1 MKRLKPWII
10 AAFAAALTLSVIA
23 GVSAQGSPSTPPLA
37 FNGTITDPEG
47 AVAAG
52 LNVETYIGDREDSC
66 NNSSAMTYR
75 KAGETVTRY
84 WVTVAHSSQLAGC
97 GTEGAQVRFRIG
109 DRYAATTGTWSS
121 GTAVQALNLTLEPVA
136 PETRIATVHVA
147 VWRNVANPAQ
157 LYLSTRPEGGAWTT
171 HNDVLDMS
179 LLSDSGNFHRSNL
192 KEVDVE
198 LADGSIATVHVAV
211 WRNVANPAQLYLST
225 RPEGGAWTTHN
236 DVLDMS
242 LLSDS
247 GNFHRSNLKEVD
259 VEIQ

>member
-1 MKRLKPWII
+1 MKSLKPWII
-10 AAFAAALTLSVIA
+10 AALAAALTLSVISVA
-23 GVSAQGSPSTPPLA
+23 SAQPTPPST
-37 FNGTITDPEG
+37 FRGTVTSPDGE
-47 AVAAG
+47 VAAG
-52 LNVETYIGDREDSC
+52 LTVEAFVGETNCTDSSIDTFS
-66 NNSSAMTYR
+66 NSPGVTEYFVTVHNSST
-75 KAGETVTRY
+75 
-84 WVTVAHSSQLAGC
+84 QAGC
-97 GTEGAQVRFRIG
+97 GGEGAEIRFVIG
-109 DRYAATTGTWSS
+109 GQAAVE
-121 GTAVQALNLTLEPVA
+121 TATRGRRALETLNLTFA
-136 PETRIATVHVA
+136 PEQRIATVHVA

>member
-1 MKRLKPWII
+1 MKSLKPWII
-10 AAFAAALTLSVIA
+10 AALAAALTLSVISVA
-23 GVSAQGSPSTPPLA
+23 SAQPTPPST
-37 FNGTITDPEG
+37 FRGTVTSPDGE
-47 AVAAG
+47 VAAG
-52 LNVETYIGDREDSC
+52 LTVEAFVGETNCTDSSIDTFS
-66 NNSSAMTYR
+66 NSPGVTEYFVTVHNSST
-75 KAGETVTRY
+75 
-84 WVTVAHSSQLAGC
+84 QAGC
-97 GTEGAQVRFRIG
+97 GGEGAEIRFVIG
-109 DRYAATTGTWSS
+109 GQAAVE
-121 GTAVQALNLTLEPVA
+121 TATRGRRALETLNLTFA
-136 PETRIATVHVA
+136 PEQRIATVHVA

-198 LADGSIATVHVAV
+198 LADGSIATVEVAV
-211 WRNVANPAQLYLST
+211 WRRISDPTRLFLST
-225 RPEGGAWTTHN
+225 RPADGTWTTHN